1 MNEQTTRLTFQDIL
15 NSSVSNLSGG
25 TSLTI
30 ADILI
35 ALFMSLIC
43 GFIITWVY
51 KKSYQG
57 VVYQKSFNLALLMV
71 LLVTT
76 GVIMVISGNLILS
89 LGMVGALS
97 IIRFRSAIKDPI
109 DVVFMFWAVS
119 VGIANGV
126 ANFKV
131 AITTTIFISLLIL
144 LIKDRPQLIESYMLV
159 CKYRSSDE
167 DEVFNL
173 IQEKTSKYAIRNKT
187 VTDGII
193 ELLLEVRIKN
203 TDTELLEQLSN
214 IDSVID
220 VSLMSYSNNLLDQ

>member
-1 MNEQTTRLTFQDIL
+1 MNEQTTRLSFQDIL

-25 TSLTI
+25 TSLTV

-35 ALFMSLIC
+35 ALSMSLIC

-57 VVYQKSFNLALLMV
+57 VIYQKSFNLALLMV

-131 AITTTIFISLLIL
+131 AITTTIFIALLIL

-159 CKYRSSDE
+159 CKYRSNDE
-167 DEVFNL
+167 NKVLSL
-173 IQEKTSKYAIRNKT
+173 INDQTSKFAVRNKT
-187 VTDGII
+187 VTDDIV
-193 ELLLEVRIKN
+193 ELILEVRIRN
-203 TDTELLEQLSN
+203 TDSKLLELLN
-214 IDSVID
+214 KIDSVSD